1 MLRKKFVYIVVVFVC
16 SIIVLVDKY
25 KEDNKN
31 ITRKEVVASNRNTN
45 LNPFPEQQSAKIKE
59 NAEDVANEEN
69 ENIKGLEIPLAPK
82 NTQSLLLK
90 RKAYTVSF
98 NKMTNQPNWVAW
110 CLTDDELSGKVSRS
124 KDFYEDPDLPLM
136 HRVVSEDY
144 KGCGYDRGHM
154 APAADMKFSA
164 RAMRECFYMSNI
176 CPQNHELNA
185 GGWEKVERACRR
197 WAEKYKKVYIVCGPI
212 FSGKSKSIGREHIIM
227 VPDSFFKCIYTKGK
241 KGHQAIAFIFKNT
254 STKQNMN
261 EAVVCVDKVE
271 KITGMDF
278 FYMLPD
284 DIECEIE
291 QSCSLKQWQ

>member
-16 SIIVLVDKY
+16 SIIVLADKY

-45 LNPFPEQQSAKIKE
+45 LNPFPEQQSVKIKE
-59 NAEDVANEEN
+59 NVEDVANEEN

-98 NKMTNQPNWVAW
+98 NKMTNQPDWVAW

-212 FSGKSKSIGREHIIM
+212 FSGKSKRYRVICLTGSDPRQAFPIPVTISGLFCVIVETLAGL
-227 VPDSFFKCIYTKGK
+227 SSK
-241 KGHQAIAFIFKNT
+241 KAAANHLLKKRMRTILRIACLCLKNIHDCKNNIKT
-254 STKQNMN
+254 NQ
-261 EAVVCVDKVE
+261 
-271 KITGMDF
+271 IT
-278 FYMLPD
+278 
-284 DIECEIE
+284 E
-291 QSCSLKQWQ
+291 S

>member
-1 MLRKKFVYIVVVFVC
+1 
-16 SIIVLVDKY
+16 
-25 KEDNKN
+25 
-31 ITRKEVVASNRNTN
+31 
-45 LNPFPEQQSAKIKE
+45 
-59 NAEDVANEEN
+59 
-69 ENIKGLEIPLAPK
+69 
-82 NTQSLLLK
+82 
-90 RKAYTVSF
+90 
-98 NKMTNQPNWVAW
+98 
-110 CLTDDELSGKVSRS
+110 
-124 KDFYEDPDLPLM
+124 
-136 HRVVSEDY
+136 
-144 KGCGYDRGHM
+144 M

-254 STKQNMN
+254 STKQNIN